1 MKYLFAEWDK
11 LKKALD
17 DKIILLNLD
26 YDGTLT
32 PIAATPEEAV
42 LSPDVKSVLEELA
55 RLKNC
60 ELVIISGRA
69 LDDIREMVGLK
80 NIVYVG
86 NHGFEIAGPR
96 IHFESLMPPDIKE
109 TFMKIKDELIKN
121 FTRLEGVIIEDKGLT
136 LSVHYRL
143 VPEKMTDSVSKI
155 FRKVCRSYLRKKQ
168 IRIGSG
174 KKVFE
179 IKPPIEWDKGKA
191 VLWLLAQQ
199 ARANGKNRVFPIYIG
214 DDRTDEDVFLTLKKN
229 GITVFVGQDG
239 RSAARYYVKD
249 TGEVLRFLRL
259 IRDFQKEAAH
269 A

>member
-1 MKYLFAEWDK
+1 MKYLFKCLKSIEK
-11 LKKALD
+11 L
-17 DKIILLNLD
+17 IRERGLLIAVD

-32 PIAATPEEAV
+32 PIAATPDEAV
-42 LSPDVKSVLEELA
+42 LSPEVKTVLDELA

-60 ELVIISGRA
+60 ELAIVSGRA
-69 LDDIREMVGLK
+69 LRDIRKMVGLK

-86 NHGFEIAGPR
+86 NHGFEIDGPR
-96 IHFESLMPPDIKE
+96 IHFESLTPPDIKKI
-109 TFMKIKDELIKN
+109 FAKIKDELARHFAKQ
-121 FTRLEGVIIEDKGLT
+121 EGVIIEDKGLT

-143 VPEKMTDSVSKI
+143 VPEKKTASVTRT
-155 FRKVCRSYLRKKQ
+155 FHKVCRAYLKKKQ
-168 IRIGSG
+168 IKIGSG

-199 ARANGKNRVFPIYIG
+199 TRANGKNCVFPVYIG

-229 GITVFVGQDG
+229 GITVFVGQG
-239 RSAARYYVKD
+239 ERSAARYYVND
-249 TGEVLRFLRL
+249 TEEVLRFLSL
-259 IRDFQKEAAH
+259 IRDLKRESVH

>member
-1 MKYLFAEWDK
+1 MKYLFDEWDK

-17 DKIILLNLD
+17 DKIVLLNLD

-42 LSPDVKSVLEELA
+42 LSPEVKAVLEELT
-55 RLKNC
+55 RLSDC
-60 ELVIISGRA
+60 ELAVISGRA
-69 LDDIREMVGLK
+69 LEDIRSMVGLK

-86 NHGFEIAGPR
+86 NHGFEIDGPR
-96 IHFESLMPPDIKE
+96 IHFESLTPPDIRKI
-109 TFMKIKDELIKN
+109 FAKIKEDLAKN
-121 FTRLEGVIIEDKGLT
+121 FAKLEGVIIEDKGLT

-143 VPEKMTDSVSKI
+143 VPEKMTGSVTKTFQRI
-155 FRKVCRSYLRKKQ
+155 CRPYLKKKQ
-168 IRIGSG
+168 IKVGSG
-174 KKVFE
+174 KKVLE

-199 ARANGKNRVFPIYIG
+199 ARAGGKNRVFPIYIG

-229 GITVFVGQDG
+229 GVTVFVGQNG
-239 RSAARYYVKD
+239 RSAARYYVKN
-249 TGEVLRFLRL
+249 TAEVLRFLRL
-259 IRDFQKEAAH
+259 LRDFQKEAAH

>member
-1 MKYLFAEWDK
+1 MKYLFEEWDK
-11 LKKALD
+11 LKKTLD

-42 LSPDVKSVLEELA
+42 LSPEVKNVLGELA
-55 RLKNC
+55 RLKDC
-60 ELVIISGRA
+60 ELAIISGRA
-69 LDDIREMVGLK
+69 LRDIRKMVGLK

-86 NHGFEIAGPR
+86 NHGFEIDGPN
-96 IHFESLMPPDIKE
+96 IHFESLTPPDIKK
-109 TFMKIKDELIKN
+109 TFAKIKDDLIKN
-121 FTRLEGVIIEDKGLT
+121 LAKLEGVIIEDKGLT

-143 VPEKMTDSVSKI
+143 VPEKMADSVAKT
-155 FRKVCRSYLRKKQ
+155 FHKTCRPYLKKKQ
-168 IRIGSG
+168 IKISSG

-249 TGEVLRFLRL
+249 TAEVLRFLRL
-259 IRDFQKEAAH
+259 IRDFKKEAAH

>member
-1 MKYLFAEWDK
+1 MK
-11 LKKALD
+11 
-17 DKIILLNLD
+17 
-26 YDGTLT
+26 G
-32 PIAATPEEAV
+32 
-42 LSPDVKSVLEELA
+42 KSELGELA
-55 RLKNC
+55 RLQNC
-60 ELVIISGRA
+60 ELAIISGRA
-69 LDDIREMVGLK
+69 LRDIRKMVGLK

-86 NHGFEIAGPR
+86 NHGFEIDGPR
-96 IHFESLMPPDIKE
+96 IHFESLTPPDIKK
-109 TFMKIKDELIKN
+109 TFTKIKDELVKN
-121 FTRLEGVIIEDKGLT
+121 FAKLEGVIIEDKGLT

-143 VPEKMTDSVSKI
+143 VPEKMTDSVAKT
-155 FRKVCRSYLRKKQ
+155 FHKTCRPYLKKKQ
-168 IRIGSG
+168 IKISSG

-249 TGEVLRFLRL
+249 TGEEIGRASCRERV
-259 IRDFQKEAAH
+259 
-269 A
+269 